1 MSNIEKKF
9 NRFCLKRAKKDM
21 DLCWGSRKCAVYL
34 NEKEKKKSSSGMSM
48 VHDLSQ
54 SCKNVVLYSDFVF
67 LTENE

>member
-34 NEKEKKKSSSGMSM
+34 NEKEKKN
-48 VHDLSQ
+48 L
-54 SCKNVVLYSDFVF
+54 VL
-67 LTENE
+67 E